1 MGIDLSIETWES
13 SIEMFS
19 LQMIF
24 HLNDWCDW
32 IRSSSVKMII
42 SFKSILIEWDLFM
55 LFGGVSNNSHYQKDN
70 NIDQILLH
78 HKNNK

>member
-1 MGIDLSIETWES
+1 MGIDLSIETWEY

-19 LQMIF
+19 SQMIF

-32 IRSSSVKMII
+32 IRSSLANIII
-42 SFKSILIEWDLFM
+42 SFKSILIECALFM

-70 NIDQILLH
+70 NIDQILLD